1 MKQKEFRKRLSAC
14 LVLTDLLPNKSWK
27 QLKDNFKELFLGSLA
42 LLDDDMDAVKK
53 AARNLVKTNRR
64 LTMKLANIYSNDD
77 LDELKEILAMV
88 IPMTIDQVIKSNIKE
103 VKFYGVNMLFE
114 IVKSS
119 TQERMYQN
127 MKIQNKYE
135 R

>member
-1 MKQKEFRKRLSAC
+1 MKI
-14 LVLTDLLPNKSWK
+14 
-27 QLKDNFKELFLGSLA
+27 
-42 LLDDDMDAVKK
+42 
-53 AARNLVKTNRR
+53 
-64 LTMKLANIYSNDD
+64 ANIYSNNDI
-77 LDELKEILAMV
+77 DELKEILQML
-88 IPMTIDQVIKSNIKE
+88 IPMIIDEVIKSNIKE

>member
-1 MKQKEFRKRLSAC
+1 MKI
-14 LVLTDLLPNKSWK
+14 
-27 QLKDNFKELFLGSLA
+27 
-42 LLDDDMDAVKK
+42 
-53 AARNLVKTNRR
+53 
-64 LTMKLANIYSNDD
+64 ANIYSNNDIE
-77 LDELKEILAMV
+77 ELKEILQIL
-88 IPMTIDQVIKSNIKE
+88 IPMIIDEVIKSNIKA

-127 MKIQNKYE
+127 LKIQNKYE